1 MNYVAHFQNRVTG
14 IQKDFICS
22 DEGKIKRDFIAS
34 FLSEKMQSRLRRK
47 GPGSPPPSGRMATS
61 QGDSSNPQSPDLV
74 AQRRPSATQIN
85 PGEISRPI
93 NLQRIAQRKAQVRT
107 YPKTKKLEKLGVY
120 SSCKV
125 SLKRA
130 EFCSFVNVS

>member
-1 MNYVAHFQNRVTG
+1 M
-14 IQKDFICS
+14 
-22 DEGKIKRDFIAS
+22 
-34 FLSEKMQSRLRRK
+34 LSRLRRK
-47 GPGSPPPSGRMATS
+47 PSGRMATG
-61 QGDSSNPQSPDLV
+61 QAGDTPLSPTDVV

-125 SLKRA
+125 SLSCNCKHFCVHVFKGRVNPA
-130 EFCSFVNVS
+130 TISKSEFCIFFTILNMNLYPFITNIYNSP

>member
-1 MNYVAHFQNRVTG
+1 MASSA
-14 IQKDFICS
+14 S
-22 DEGKIKRDFIAS
+22 DKNLQQA
-34 FLSEKMQSRLRRK
+34 
-47 GPGSPPPSGRMATS
+47 A
-61 QGDSSNPQSPDLV
+61 DLV
-74 AQRRPSATQIN
+74 GQRRPSATQIN

-125 SLKRA
+125 SKLIFKIPETVRLVVLLQCMPLSLNKLSLSVQHLA
-130 EFCSFVNVS
+130 HCAR